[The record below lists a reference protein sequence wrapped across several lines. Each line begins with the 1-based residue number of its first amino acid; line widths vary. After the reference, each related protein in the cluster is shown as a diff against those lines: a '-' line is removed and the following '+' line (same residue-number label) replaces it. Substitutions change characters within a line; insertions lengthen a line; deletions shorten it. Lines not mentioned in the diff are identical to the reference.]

1 MDMSR
6 FTESQIAKAKACKD
20 QNELMEL
27 AKSEGV
33 ELTDEDLDAITGGER
48 GLWEGD
54 GKKYYHKTCG
64 TEVYWASPA
73 RQYRCPKCNKE
84 GLDLNS
90 LDYR

>member
-27 AKSEGV
+27 AKSEGI
-33 ELTDEDLDAITGGER
+33 ELADEDLDAIAGGS
-48 GLWEGD
+48 WEPND
-54 GKKYYHKTCG
+54 KKLYHKTCG

>member
-27 AKSEGV
+27 AKSEGI
-33 ELTDEDLDAITGGER
+33 ELADEDLDAIAGGS
-48 GLWEGD
+48 WEPND
-54 GKKYYHKTCG
+54 KKYYHKTCG